1 MRAYHGCQVTGEA
14 VPLLLRPVED
24 HEPDQKREVRVG
36 VRVGG
41 AKLVPCHGSGVW
53 PVRLHLHPARGC

>member
-1 MRAYHGCQVTGEA
+1 MTGEA
-14 VPLLLRPVED
+14 VPLLLRSVED